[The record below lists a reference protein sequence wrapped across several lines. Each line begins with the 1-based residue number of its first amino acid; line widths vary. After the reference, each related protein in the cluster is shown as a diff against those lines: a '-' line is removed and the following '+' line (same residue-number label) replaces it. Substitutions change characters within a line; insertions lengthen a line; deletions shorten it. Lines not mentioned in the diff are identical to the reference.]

1 MAVVGSLGKAEEPH
15 RNLEEAECHLL
26 EEAESHLLEEAGC
39 RSPAEEDV
47 LAASSSCV
55 LPAVG
60 L

>member
-1 MAVVGSLGKAEEPH
+1 MAVVGSLGKAEEPD
-15 RNLEEAECHLL
+15 RNLEEAEC
-26 EEAESHLLEEAGC
+26 HLLEEAGC